1 VVFALAIGVLLG
13 GCTIFSSP
21 APPPIAGPPLAPP
34 GAVGYVVCPTKVSP
48 VQLSTGLAEPPIDL
62 PVTGSPVLGNT
73 AIATAPDGKWAY
85 VVATDGTGDASAARR
100 EGTAAG
106 GGAVVIPVDLA
117 TQEPG
122 RPVRIPGHGGTR
134 AIVVTANG
142 ATIFAA
148 SGTEVVPISASTLRV
163 GTPIQLGSHHQI
175 YGMALNPSGTVLYVL
190 AADGVYPID
199 LSRDVVG
206 AHISTGLTVSS
217 VDGPHGIA
225 VSPDGGTVYV
235 IGQGG
240 ANFGGRIQSIDVAT
254 GALGPSGN
262 FDAYGIAA
270 PAAIVVGPSGRNL
283 FVLDAAN
290 DWITEAPAATLAP
303 APPYRIPARSGT
315 AASGVQHPTDMV
327 LAPGGKTAYVVDG
340 FDALVPFDITTHA
353 YGAPIG
359 VCSGASSMAIGVT
372 R

>member
-1 VVFALAIGVLLG
+1 VVLVLATGVLLG

-21 APPPIAGPPLAPP
+21 APPPVVGPPLAPP

-62 PVTGSPVLGNT
+62 PVTGSPILGNT

-85 VVATDGTGDASAARR
+85 VVATDGTGRAGAAHR
-100 EGTAAG
+100 AVAG
-106 GGAVVIPVDLA
+106 GSAIVIPVDLA

-122 RPVRIPGHGGTR
+122 RPVHIPGNGGTR
-134 AIVVTANG
+134 AVVVTANG
-142 ATIFAA
+142 ATILAA
-148 SGTEVVPISASTLRV
+148 SGTEVVPISTSTLRV
-163 GTPIQLGSHHQI
+163 GTPIQLGAHHEI

-199 LSRDVVG
+199 LSRDAAG
-206 AHISTGLTVSS
+206 AVISTGLTISS

-225 VSPDGGTVYV
+225 VSPNGSTVYV

-240 ANFGGRIQSIDVAT
+240 ANFGGRIQSIDVTT
-254 GALGPSGN
+254 GALGPSGT

-270 PAAIVVGPSGRNL
+270 PAAIVVGPSGHNL

-290 DWITEAPAATLAP
+290 DWITEAPAATLVP
-303 APPYRIPARSGT
+303 APPYRIPAEPGT
-315 AASGVQHPTDMV
+315 AAAGVQHPTDMV
-327 LAPGGKTAYVVDG
+327 LAPGGSTAYVVDG
-340 FDALVPFDITTHA
+340 FDALVPFHLTSHT